1 MNQSRQ
7 HLVAGASPGEETA
20 PADTRTRLVTA
31 AIEAFAAK
39 GFHGTT
45 TRDIAAAAG
54 MSPAAVYVHHRSKE
68 ELLYLISH
76 HGHESTL
83 RLVREAADS
92 HEEPARRLVAV
103 VRAFVV
109 HHAHGHTSARIVNY
123 ELSALSSEHQRDI
136 ADLRRAISDEMHRL
150 VQAGV
155 DAGAFHTAA
164 PRMTTLALLSLQI
177 DLARWYRDEG
187 EWSPEE
193 IADHYCEL
201 ALRMVGAG

>member
-1 MNQSRQ
+1 MSQSPEHQ
-7 HLVAGASPGEETA
+7 GAGPSSSEET
-20 PADTRTRLVTA
+20 PADARTRLITA

-68 ELLYLISH
+68 ELLYLISRR
-76 HGHESTL
+76 GHESTL
-83 RLVREAADS
+83 RLVREAAASRDD
-92 HEEPARRLVAV
+92 PAERLVAV
-103 VRAFVV
+103 VRTFVA
-109 HHAHGHTSARIVNY
+109 HHARGHTSARIVNY
-123 ELSALSSEHQRDI
+123 ELSALSPEHQRDI
-136 ADLRRAISDEMHRL
+136 ADLRRSTHDEMHRL

-155 DAGAFHTAA
+155 DAGVFDTPA

-187 EWSPEE
+187 EWTPDE

-201 ALRMVGAG
+201 ALRMVGAR